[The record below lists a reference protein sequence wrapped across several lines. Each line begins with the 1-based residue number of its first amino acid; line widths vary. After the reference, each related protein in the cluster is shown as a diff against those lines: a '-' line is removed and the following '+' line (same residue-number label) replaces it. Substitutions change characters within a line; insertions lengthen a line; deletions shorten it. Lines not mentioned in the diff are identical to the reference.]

1 MEHVHP
7 TGEPELPGLVGMSS
21 TVVRPNAASDLLTP
35 KSGNTTR
42 EEQSLFS

>member
-1 MEHVHP
+1 MFIPHANP
-7 TGEPELPGLVGMSS
+7 NSPARVGVNS

-35 KSGNTTR
+35 KSGKTTR